1 MNQDYL
7 DLVHIGSTWPIWF
20 PRRSEWRQR
29 SDWGSKGQWRSSRLF
44 SIAYGG
50 RSPWWDAK
58 SGPTFHVWQKF
69 HADPNEVCLH
79 SRESNQWYT
88 TGFKRRQFLGG
99 LHQNLVW
106 PSCRGSFREQ
116 FLVLRMS
123 QHPPIITE
131 NWSQFKSK
139 LRFLNIFFLKPGLTK
154 KFHFMKSFQF
164 SLDGAVCFM
173 PENFK
178 TILKKIGAATS
189 KSGLAMFFN
198 IFLQN
203 FWLNHFLSKNSSELS
218 SQNWRFR
225 A

>member
-1 MNQDYL
+1 MTL
-7 DLVHIGSTWPIWF
+7 PFI
-20 PRRSEWRQR
+20 
-29 SDWGSKGQWRSSRLF
+29 
-44 SIAYGG
+44 
-50 RSPWWDAK
+50 RSP
-58 SGPTFHVWQKF
+58 GHPTLVFKRLRAYSTLLLVDLTTTQYGLGYYEPQH
-69 HADPNEVCLH
+69 
-79 SRESNQWYT
+79 T

-106 PSCRGSFREQ
+106 PSCRRSFRQQ

>member
-1 MNQDYL
+1 MQFFFDFFNYFFRD
-7 DLVHIGSTWPIWF
+7 
-20 PRRSEWRQR
+20 
-29 SDWGSKGQWRSSRLF
+29 
-44 SIAYGG
+44 
-50 RSPWWDAK
+50 
-58 SGPTFHVWQKF
+58 
-69 HADPNEVCLH
+69 
-79 SRESNQWYT
+79 T

-116 FLVLRMS
+116 FLVLRLS

-173 PENFK
+173 PEIFNF
-178 TILKKIGAATS
+178 GCS
-189 KSGLAMFFN
+189 VQMNFYWESGLAKSFVK
-198 IFLQN
+198 ICLRT
-203 FWLNHFLSKNSSELS
+203 WPNHFLMRRPL
-218 SQNWRFR
+218 FF
-225 A
+225 

>member
-1 MNQDYL
+1 ML
-7 DLVHIGSTWPIWF
+7 ATAFFFRLCRKKLPLTLK
-20 PRRSEWRQR
+20 
-29 SDWGSKGQWRSSRLF
+29 SK
-44 SIAYGG
+44 
-50 RSPWWDAK
+50 P
-58 SGPTFHVWQKF
+58 P
-69 HADPNEVCLH
+69 
-79 SRESNQWYT
+79 T
-88 TGFKRRQFLGG
+88 TGLKPRQFLGG
-99 LHQNLVW
+99 LNQNLVW
-106 PSCRGSFREQ
+106 PSCRASLSEQ
-116 FLVLRMS
+116 FLLLRNS
-123 QHPPIITE
+123 QQPPITTE
-131 NWSQFKSK
+131 NGSQFMSK

-218 SQNWRFR
+218 IPNWSFG